1 MPPSRIQVN
10 IMSRRS
16 ERYARA
22 YAATHPHAQVAHR
35 TNTSAA
41 PWLALGSAAVAGSL
55 LLHGAFARWGA
66 AVGLMAGFV
75 MVRRVAGKPQAATAE
90 LKHAA

>member
-1 MPPSRIQVN
+1 
-10 IMSRRS
+10 MSRRS

-22 YAATHPHAQVAHR
+22 YAATHPHTEVAHR
-35 TNTSAA
+35 TSTSAA

-55 LLHGAFARWGA
+55 LLHAPLARWGVA
-66 AVGLMAGFV
+66 TGLLAGFV